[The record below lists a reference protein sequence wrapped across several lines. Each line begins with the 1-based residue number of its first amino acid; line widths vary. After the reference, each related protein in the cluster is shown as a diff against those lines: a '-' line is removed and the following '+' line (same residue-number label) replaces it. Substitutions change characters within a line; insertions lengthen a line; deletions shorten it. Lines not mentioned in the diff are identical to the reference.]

1 MNSRAFS
8 TIGSITRRCDREV
21 AVLCDL
27 ARNFKKRGK
36 KVISKQSLL
45 DSFDTGLFIT
55 EIKQLPAIWDFKSSS
70 YNNKQKEN
78 QCMGDIVQEMY

>member
-1 MNSRAFS
+1 
-8 TIGSITRRCDREV
+8 
-21 AVLCDL
+21 VLCRL
-27 ARNFKKRGK
+27 ALNLKKRK
-36 KVISKQSLL
+36 KSSKQSLL

-55 EIKQLPAIWDFKSSS
+55 EIKQLPAIWDFKSSF